1 MDETIISFFGSD
13 VYATSITLGTFMGGL
28 SIGSFLSGYV
38 ADNLKKP
45 ILIYGILEI
54 FIAISAIL
62 FPIIIFG
69 MNDSMVH
76 VYQKYFFENGYIYQ
90 IFRLLISILT
100 LLIPTILMGAT
111 LPLLIREFTE
121 KKIEL
126 GERVGFLYSINTL
139 GALTGTVL
147 AGFILIQMI
156 GIKQTTILMV
166 ILNIIIGLIAI
177 YFSYSKKEEF
187 IIKKNNFS
195 EDFSLE
201 GRINL
206 KYILYSTFFTGM
218 AGLALE
224 VVWTRI
230 LVKSFSGTTHSFSVM
245 LACFLFGI
253 FYGSKKISTKLST
266 NDGVVL
272 ILLKLQ
278 LWLAGTVALLAPITY
293 IAPNIFG
300 NLTWSLNSLTGGNF
314 GLASVISQFFVG
326 ALLILLPTTLLG
338 ASFPVAVKV
347 YINNF
352 DFRAKGTGNV
362 YAFNTLGAVIGSI
375 LGGFVLLPFFGTR
388 FSLIFISVLFFISAM
403 FLIKIVKT
411 IDSKE
416 QSSRF
421 HKFLSSGIFIISLI
435 SIFILPQKTIINYNM
450 QKNSSPE
457 VLYHNDGMSHT
468 IDIVRS
474 EDKNIIMMVNGNI
487 EADTTFVQKRHFV
500 LKAHLPL
507 LLRGDSNEVAVVG
520 LGLGITLKSLL
531 KNPLSKKVELIELSP
546 DMIKAH
552 RMNPE
557 ISDNVLENSKLKIVI
572 DDARNYMNMSKKKFD
587 IITADPIHPRI
598 TGVGYLYT
606 KEYYEILEERLK
618 KNGIVLQWMPMY
630 RISKDSFDVALR
642 TFVEV
647 YPNSTF
653 WYVRG
658 HGLLVGSKQ
667 EKKINFSD
675 LVSRFNSEEI
685 KNDLKSIGINS
696 PHELL
701 GHMIMDK
708 DKISQYLMSKE
719 KD

>member
-1 MDETIISFFGSD
+1 
-13 VYATSITLGTFMGGL
+13 
-28 SIGSFLSGYV
+28 
-38 ADNLKKP
+38 
-45 ILIYGILEI
+45 
-54 FIAISAIL
+54 
-62 FPIIIFG
+62 
-69 MNDSMVH
+69 
-76 VYQKYFFENGYIYQ
+76 
-90 IFRLLISILT
+90 
-100 LLIPTILMGAT
+100 
-111 LPLLIREFTE
+111 
-121 KKIEL
+121 
-126 GERVGFLYSINTL
+126 
-139 GALTGTVL
+139 
-147 AGFILIQMI
+147 
-156 GIKQTTILMV
+156 
-166 ILNIIIGLIAI
+166 
-177 YFSYSKKEEF
+177 
-187 IIKKNNFS
+187 
-195 EDFSLE
+195 
-201 GRINL
+201 
-206 KYILYSTFFTGM
+206 
-218 AGLALE
+218 
-224 VVWTRI
+224 
-230 LVKSFSGTTHSFSVM
+230 
-245 LACFLFGI
+245 
-253 FYGSKKISTKLST
+253 
-266 NDGVVL
+266 
-272 ILLKLQ
+272 
-278 LWLAGTVALLAPITY
+278 
-293 IAPNIFG
+293 
-300 NLTWSLNSLTGGNF
+300 
-314 GLASVISQFFVG
+314 
-326 ALLILLPTTLLG
+326 
-338 ASFPVAVKV
+338 
-347 YINNF
+347 
-352 DFRAKGTGNV
+352 
-362 YAFNTLGAVIGSI
+362 
-375 LGGFVLLPFFGTR
+375 
-388 FSLIFISVLFFISAM
+388 
-403 FLIKIVKT
+403 
-411 IDSKE
+411 
-416 QSSRF
+416 
-421 HKFLSSGIFIISLI
+421 
-435 SIFILPQKTIINYNM
+435 M

-606 KEYYEILEERLK
+606 KEYYEILEDRLK

-719 KD
+719 KRLINTDDNAYLEFHTPFEFLEKTKDIIVELKPFVGWNIDSLLESYTEKDKVEIQNAFNNRSIKLISELEEKIQ